1 MFANHGIPRPAYGR
15 IFVVMLIFV
24 AAYLASIRVHAQETM
39 VQGSDAI
46 QLGTNSE
53 AAVTGVIK
61 QAEDNFMVIDVAGKD
76 IKVVLDKIDLKAD
89 TDTLFQPGMSV
100 TVNGKMKGDDF
111 GTPLME
117 AHTVTMSENPAVI
130 YYGAKPVVP

>member
-1 MFANHGIPRPAYGR
+1 MFANHSIPRPAYGR
-15 IFVVMLIFV
+15 IFVVMLIFI

-53 AAVTGVIK
+53 AAVTGVIR
-61 QAEDNFMVIDVAGKD
+61 QAEDNFMVIDVAGKE

-89 TDTLFQPGMSV
+89 ADTLFRPGMSV
-100 TVNGKMKGDDF
+100 TVNGKMKGNDF

-117 AHTVTMSENPAVI
+117 AHAVTMSENPAVI
-130 YYGAKPVVP
+130 YYGVKPVLP